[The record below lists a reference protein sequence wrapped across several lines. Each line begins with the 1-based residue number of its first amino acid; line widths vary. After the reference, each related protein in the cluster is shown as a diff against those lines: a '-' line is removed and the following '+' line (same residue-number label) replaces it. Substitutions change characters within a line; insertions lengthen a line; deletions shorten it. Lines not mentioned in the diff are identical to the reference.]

1 MARRGRRKNPFK
13 LKLRKEI
20 VYSVVSILFLV
31 AAALV
36 MLSFTRSS
44 PILSDLYRILFRA
57 FGWTMLILPFL
68 LISIG
73 LLMMSLKWAITSPSL
88 LLGGLLVFMGSLGVS
103 GAGELGFLIQD
114 SLSALIG
121 GAGSTLLTVATILIG
136 GMIIT
141 NTPLEELVIGL
152 TRILGS
158 FQAIFSWLFVKKDDF
173 GEPIKKPSQKPLFQ
187 ADAETKINIPNA
199 SPAPALD
206 NTTKSANS
214 KSKDGVMTPAF
225 EPHLNS
231 SPKDATAKI
240 WKYPSLNLLSAQ
252 KGAKADR
259 GDIKENASIIEST
272 LDSFGIRAKVM
283 EVNGGPAVTQYAIR
297 IAEGTKLS
305 KIKGLSTDL
314 ALALAAPTGTIRI
327 EAPIPGR
334 NLVGLEIPNRS
345 PEYVTLQEIMTHP
358 TMAKEKSRLAVGLGL
373 GVSGSPIIADI
384 KKMPHVLVA
393 GSTGSGKSVCINTII
408 TTLLFRNSPQE
419 LRFILVDPKRVE
431 LTGYNGIPHLL
442 TPVITNTDAVVAA
455 LTWATKEMD
464 KRYKMFA
471 EVGVRNIEEYNEL
484 SGFTAMEYIVIVI
497 DELADIMLSSPT
509 KVEDLIVRLAQMARA
524 TGIHLVLA
532 TQRPSVNVITGL
544 IKANIPT
551 RIAFNVASMIDSR
564 VIIDSPGAEKLLG
577 RGDMLYVPPDRPLP
591 TRIQGTYVTNEEIK
605 ALIEYLK
612 KTDAGEVKYQEE
624 VTQKYI
630 SGEDGAGD
638 AASRDP
644 EFEDAV
650 NVVIAAGRA
659 STSFLQ
665 RKMSLGYNK
674 AARIMDQ
681 LEHAG
686 VVGPQEGSKPR
697 TVLITSLEQLKAR
710 EANQADN

>member
-1 MARRGRRKNPFK
+1 
-13 LKLRKEI
+13 
-20 VYSVVSILFLV
+20 
-31 AAALV
+31 
-36 MLSFTRSS
+36 MLSFTRSGVLLNQ
-44 PILSDLYRILFRA
+44 IYLVMFRA

-68 LISIG
+68 FISMG
-73 LLMMSLKWAITSPSL
+73 LMMTSLKWAIASPSL
-88 LLGGLLVFMGSLGVS
+88 LLGGTLFFLGGLGMTEAGVL
-103 GAGELGFLIQD
+103 GAQIG
-114 SLSALIG
+114 SALAALFTTTGANIIFFAVIVIG
-121 GAGSTLLTVATILIG
+121 I
-136 GMIIT
+136 MIIT
-141 NTPLEELVIGL
+141 NTPLEEFVLGL
-152 TRILGS
+152 SSVFGLIPKL
-158 FQAIFSWLFVKKDDF
+158 FSWLFSSKSSTKDTF
-173 GEPIKKPSQKPLFQ
+173 KNAPVQ
-187 ADAETKINIPNA
+187 TKINIGNSIPDTPMKINTP
-199 SPAPALD
+199 STSAPATPPKKPVKDDLD
-206 NTTKSANS
+206 LLSDSHKEGSTQ
-214 KSKDGVMTPAF
+214 
-225 EPHLNS
+225 
-231 SPKDATAKI
+231 I
-240 WKYPSLNLLSAQ
+240 WKYPSISLLSAD

-272 LDSFGIRAKVM
+272 LDSFGIRAKVA

-305 KIKGLSTDL
+305 KIKGLATDL
-314 ALALAAPTGTIRI
+314 ALALAAPTGQIRI

-345 PEYVTLQEIMTHP
+345 PEYVTLQEILTHP
-358 TMAKEKSRLAVGLGL
+358 DMKKEKSRLAVGLGL
-373 GVSGSPIIADI
+373 GVSGNPAIADI

-419 LRFILVDPKRVE
+419 LRFIMVDPKRVE
-431 LTGYNGIPHLL
+431 LTPYNGIPHLL
-442 TPVITNTDAVVAA
+442 TPVITNTDQVIAA

-471 EVGVRNIEEYNEL
+471 EVGARNIEEYNEL

-497 DELADIMLSSPT
+497 DELADIMLTAPT

-524 TGIHLVLA
+524 TGIHLIVA

-591 TRIQGTYVTNEEIK
+591 TRIQGTFVNNSEVR

-624 VTQKYI
+624 VTEKYI
-630 SGEDGAGD
+630 AGD
-638 AASRDP
+638 DGGSGSGARDP
-644 EFEDAV
+644 EFDEAV
-650 NVVIAAGRA
+650 NCVIAAGKA
-659 STSFLQ
+659 STSYLQ

-681 LEHAG
+681 LEKAG
-686 VVGPQEGSKPR
+686 VVAAAEGVKPR
-697 TVLITSLEQLKAR
+697 SILITSLEELKAR
-710 EANQADN
+710 EAAQ

>member
-20 VYSVVSILFLV
+20 VYSVVSILFLIC
-31 AAALV
+31 AAVV

-44 PILSDLYRILFRA
+44 PTLSDLYLVLFRA

-73 LLMMSLKWAITSPSL
+73 LMMMSLKWAIASPNL
-88 LLGGLLVFMGSLGVS
+88 LLGGLLVFIGSLGVS
-103 GAGELGFLIQD
+103 EAGELGLII
-114 SLSALIG
+114 SEAL
-121 GAGSTLLTVATILIG
+121 GALLGRVGSSIITSATILIG

-141 NTPLEELVIGL
+141 NTPLEELVMSL
-152 TRILGS
+152 MKLLGS
-158 FQAIFSWLFVKKDDF
+158 FQAIVSWMFTKKDDF
-173 GEPIKKPSQKPLFQ
+173 GEPIKKVVSKPVFHE
-187 ADAETKINIPNA
+187 DTETKINIPSSSENTPHDTVNPA
-199 SPAPALD
+199 AKPKEKNTSPDFEPSLA
-206 NTTKSANS
+206 NT
-214 KSKDGVMTPAF
+214 KDGA
-225 EPHLNS
+225 
-231 SPKDATAKI
+231 AKI
-240 WKYPSLNLLSAQ
+240 WKYPSLNLLSTQ

-358 TMAKEKSRLAVGLGL
+358 DMKKEKSRLAVGLGL
-373 GVSGSPIIADI
+373 GVSGTPIIADI

-442 TPVITNTDAVVAA
+442 TPVITNTDQVIAA

-471 EVGVRNIEEYNEL
+471 EVGVRNVEEYNEL

-497 DELADIMLSSPT
+497 DELADIMLSAPT

-524 TGIHLVLA
+524 TGIHLILA

-544 IKANIPT
+544 IKANVPT

-591 TRIQGTYVTNEEIK
+591 TRIQGTYVTNDEIK

-612 KTDAGEVKYQEE
+612 KTDAGEIKYQEE
-624 VTQKYI
+624 VTEKYI
-630 SGEDGAGD
+630 TGDDSGKSAE
-638 AASRDP
+638 RDP
-644 EFEDAV
+644 EFDDAV

-681 LEHAG
+681 LETAG
-686 VVGPQEGSKPR
+686 VVGPQEGAKPR
-697 TVLITSLEQLKAR
+697 SILIHSLEELKAK
-710 EANQADN
+710 EAENS

>member
-1 MARRGRRKNPFK
+1 MSRRGRRKNPFK

-20 VYSVVSILFLV
+20 VYSVVSILFLIC
-31 AAALV
+31 AAVV

-44 PILSDLYRILFRA
+44 PALSNLYLVLFRA

-73 LLMMSLKWAITSPSL
+73 LMMMSLKWAIASPNL
-88 LLGGLLVFMGSLGVS
+88 LLGGLLVFIGSLGLS
-103 GAGELGFLIQD
+103 EAGELGLII
-114 SLSALIG
+114 SEALSALVGNVG
-121 GAGSTLLTVATILIG
+121 GSIMTGATILIG

-141 NTPLEELVIGL
+141 NTPLEELVMGL
-152 TRILGS
+152 MKLLGS
-158 FQAIFSWLFVKKDDF
+158 FQSIFAWMFAKKDDF
-173 GEPIKKPSQKPLFQ
+173 GEPVKKVANKPLFQ
-187 ADAETKINIPNA
+187 DDTETKINIP
-199 SPAPALD
+199 SGSSAPATEPVKPVSKPKD
-206 NTTKSANS
+206 KNTNTDFETTLASG
-214 KSKDGVMTPAF
+214 KDG
-225 EPHLNS
+225 
-231 SPKDATAKI
+231 TAKI
-240 WKYPSLNLLSAQ
+240 WKYPSLSLLSAQ

-358 TMAKEKSRLAVGLGL
+358 DMKKEKSRLAVGLGL
-373 GVSGSPIIADI
+373 GVSGAPIIADI

-408 TTLLFRNSPQE
+408 TTLLFRNSPTE

-442 TPVITNTDAVVAA
+442 TPVITNTDQVVAA

-471 EVGVRNIEEYNEL
+471 EVGVRNVEEYNEL
-484 SGFTAMEYIVIVI
+484 SGFTVMEYIVIVI
-497 DELADIMLSSPT
+497 DELADIMLSAPT

-524 TGIHLVLA
+524 TGIHLILA

-544 IKANIPT
+544 IKANVPT

-591 TRIQGTYVTNEEIK
+591 TRIQGTYVTNDEIK

-612 KTDAGEVKYQEE
+612 KTDAGEIKYQEE
-624 VTQKYI
+624 VTEKYI
-630 SGEDGAGD
+630 TGDDGGKSAE
-638 AASRDP
+638 RDP
-644 EFEDAV
+644 EFDDAV

-681 LEHAG
+681 LETAG
-686 VVGPQEGSKPR
+686 VVGPQEGAKPR
-697 TVLITSLEQLKAR
+697 SILIHSLEELKAK
-710 EANQADN
+710 EAENS

>member
-1 MARRGRRKNPFK
+1 MSRRGRRKNPFK

-20 VYSVVSILFLV
+20 VYSVVSILFLLSS
-31 AAALV
+31 ALV
-36 MLSFTRSS
+36 MLSFTRSNPS
-44 PILSDLYRILFRA
+44 LSNLYLILFRA
-57 FGWTMLILPFL
+57 FGWTMLILPFI
-68 LISIG
+68 LISIS
-73 LLMMSLKWAITSPSL
+73 LMMMSLKWAIASPNL

-103 GAGELGFLIQD
+103 QAGELGAVIFEA
-114 SLSALIG
+114 LSALVG
-121 GAGSTLLTVATILIG
+121 EFASTLITSAIILIG

-141 NTPLEELVIGL
+141 NTPLEELV
-152 TRILGS
+152 LGASRLLSS
-158 FQAIFSWLFVKKDDF
+158 FGMIFSWVFTKKDDF
-173 GEPIKKPSQKPLFQ
+173 GEPIKKTTNKPLFQ
-187 ADAETKINIPNA
+187 DDTETKINIPNSNNVVA
-199 SPAPALD
+199 EPAKATPPKL
-206 NTTKSANS
+206 
-214 KSKDGVMTPAF
+214 KDKGQNPEF
-225 EPHLNS
+225 EPT
-231 SPKDATAKI
+231 PTPTKEGTVKI
-240 WKYPSLNLLSAQ
+240 WKYPSLSLLSAQ

-358 TMAKEKSRLAVGLGL
+358 SMSKEKSRLAVGLGL
-373 GVSGSPIIADI
+373 GVSGTPIVADI

-419 LRFILVDPKRVE
+419 LRLILVDPKRVE

-442 TPVITNTDAVVAA
+442 TPVITNTEAVVSA

-471 EVGVRNIEEYNEL
+471 EVGVRNIDEYNEL
-484 SGFTAMEYIVIVI
+484 SGFIAMEYIVIVI
-497 DELADIMLSSPT
+497 DELADIMLSAPT

-524 TGIHLVLA
+524 TGIHLILA

-544 IKANIPT
+544 IKANVPT
-551 RIAFNVASMIDSR
+551 RVAFNVASMIDSR

-605 ALIEYLK
+605 ALIDFLK
-612 KTDAGEVKYQEE
+612 KSNDGDVKYQEE
-624 VTQKYI
+624 VTEKYI
-630 SGEDGAGD
+630 SGENGGG
-638 AASRDP
+638 SLERDP

-681 LEHAG
+681 LETAG
-686 VVGPQEGSKPR
+686 VVGPAEGAKPR
-697 TVLITSLEQLKAR
+697 SILIRSLEELKAK
-710 EANQADN
+710 ELENT